1 MLLKQKMYLSL
12 VLAIIV
18 PLAVSTFIFSSSI
31 RSHTAEKLAEV
42 DLPTAL
48 NEVKNEIELALTRPI
63 IVSKEVAQNSFVKNW
78 LINNEDESNRPSF
91 IEYLATI
98 KQANRALT
106 AFIVSEKT
114 KNYYTEE
121 GITRQVKQEEDK
133 WFYEFL
139 ASDKPFDLS
148 IDVDENSQQTAVFI
162 NYAVEVDGVRTAV
175 AGIGRSLDSMTN
187 LVKNHRIGK
196 SGVVYLVSDNGTI
209 MLHGTKSKIGQRI
222 ELSPIKNGAIYNI
235 EINGTDHVMSSTPLN
250 SLDWHLVA
258 EIPEEQ
264 LYGPIN
270 SAINKNIIFGVVI
283 ALIGFAFV
291 RILASQIFKP
301 IEGITKAVTALT
313 ENDGDLTARLPV
325 NENNEIAHLAIK
337 FNLFLE
343 QLHEMF
349 KQVSFSAIQ
358 VQDLSEHV
366 QEKVKGATVLAEQ
379 QSSSTQTVAAAVTEM
394 EMTVQDISNNAN
406 GASDIAIT
414 TEQTSQDG
422 AQFVNNTIVQM
433 GELEVSM
440 VSSVESVL
448 ELSAEIKSISNVL
461 DVIKAISEQTNLLA
475 LNAAIEAAR
484 AGEQGRGFAVV
495 ADEVRT
501 LAKRTAD
508 STEQINEM
516 IESLNTKAS
525 ATVSSIELG
534 SKNTLE
540 NAERLKKTGDTL
552 NKIAQEIANLAQ
564 MNTFV
569 ATATKEQTLA
579 TSEISQNIVM
589 IADSANQTRENMK
602 ESEALCVGLHSESN
616 SLKKL
621 IGRFTL

>member
-12 VLAIIV
+12 VLAIVV
-18 PLAVSTFIFSSSI
+18 PLAISTFIFSSSI
-31 RSHTAEKLAEV
+31 HSHTEEKLADV

-48 NEVKNEIELALTRPI
+48 NEVRNKIELALAKPI
-63 IVSKEVAQNSFVKNW
+63 IVSKEISQNSFVKNW
-78 LINNEDESNRPSF
+78 LINNEDDSSKQSF
-91 IEYLATI
+91 IEYLTTI
-98 KQANRALT
+98 KKENNALT

-114 KNYYTEE
+114 KNYYTEA
-121 GITRQVKQEEDK
+121 GITRQVNREEDK
-133 WFYEFL
+133 WFYDFL
-139 ASDKPFDLS
+139 ASDKSFDLS
-148 IDVDENSQQTAVFI
+148 LDIDKNSQQVVVFI
-162 NYAVEVDGVRTAV
+162 NYAVEINGIRTAV
-175 AGIGRSLDSMTN
+175 AGIGRSLDSMTS

-196 SGVVYLVSDNGTI
+196 SGVVYLVSSDGTI
-209 MLHGTKSKIGQRI
+209 MLHGTKSKIGQTI
-222 ELSPIKNGAIYNI
+222 SLSPIKNGAIHNV
-235 EINGTDHVMSSTPLN
+235 EINGTDHIVSSTPLD

-270 SAINKNIIFGVVI
+270 SAINKNIIMGVLI
-283 ALIGFAFV
+283 AIIGFAFV
-291 RILASQIFKP
+291 RVLAGQIFKP

-325 NENNEIAHLAIK
+325 NQNNEIAHLATK

-343 QLHEMF
+343 QLHGMF
-349 KQVSFSAIQ
+349 KQVSLSAIQ
-358 VQDLSEHV
+358 VQDLSENV

-379 QSSSTQTVAAAVTEM
+379 QSSSTQTVAAAVNQM
-394 EMTVQDISNNAN
+394 EVTVQDISNSAN
-406 GASDIAIT
+406 GASDIAVT
-414 TEQTSQDG
+414 TEETTKNG
-422 AQFVNNTIVQM
+422 AEFVNKTIIKM
-433 GELEVSM
+433 GELESSM
-440 VSSVESVL
+440 ASSVESVL
-448 ELSAEIKSISNVL
+448 ELSSEIKSISNVL
-461 DVIKAISEQTNLLA
+461 EVIKAISEQTNLLA

-525 ATVSSIELG
+525 TTVTSIELG

-540 NAERLKKTGDTL
+540 NAERLKKTGNTL
-552 NKIAQEIANLAQ
+552 DNIAKEIVNLAE
-564 MNTFV
+564 MNTSV

-579 TSEISQNIVM
+579 TAEISQNIVM
-589 IADSANQTRENMK
+589 ISDSADQTRENMR
-602 ESEALCVGLHSESN
+602 ESEVLCDGLHNESN

-621 IGRFTL
+621 IGRFTI